1 MPPNASCSQESRS
14 SVLKRKRAAAAE
26 TPPNARSGRSS
37 CLALDALLAQ
47 RRSPSM
53 AHQFFPPSMA
63 GAALRVGSGHP
74 ALRSPLRSALRPD
87 GCAALRRRAS
97 LPGGSGCH
105 PWHPASILSRPSMA
119 AYIVLFSP
127 LRTDSCTPA
136 AAEVAASRL
145 PPGRQNRRSA
155 EPQKNGHSQT
165 QTTARLEA
173 SAPHLP
179 RERPIQIKPHPA
191 RTNKP
196 RANQTSQLEART
208 S

>member
-1 MPPNASCSQESRS
+1 M
-14 SVLKRKRAAAAE
+14 LKRKRAAAAE

-97 LPGGSGCH
+97 LPGGCGCH

-127 LRTDSCTPA
+127 LHSPNCCRLPA
-136 AAEVAASRL
+136 GLAASRL
-145 PPGRQNRRSA
+145 AAGRQKTPSA
-155 EPQKNGHSQT
+155 QTQKNRHSQN
-165 QTTARLEA
+165 QATARLEA
-173 SAPHLP
+173 TAPHLP
-179 RERPIQIKPHPA
+179 RARQIRIQPNPA

-196 RANQTSQLEART
+196 RPNQTSPLEAHT